1 MLSSQ
6 IPEEFKDI
14 RPYADD
20 ELPQVLAE
28 LMADEQFMSVA
39 AKVVPDLQKKLAAA
53 VPAMNNS
60 AKKVK
65 NADFIDNFMPPG
77 NVLPRCPNQ

>member
-1 MLSSQ
+1 MLSTQ

-28 LMADEQFMSVA
+28 LMADPQFMNVVSKVA
-39 AKVVPDLQKKLAAA
+39 PDMVKKLPALLPSAAA
-53 VPAMNNS
+53 STRQP
-60 AKKVK
+60 
-65 NADFIDNFMPPG
+65 
-77 NVLPRCPNQ
+77 LPSLSGGVGGGSSGGGS